1 MEEKKGI
8 RKASEAVVTENK
20 TISLEEANAQM
31 QKIVTQANQKI
42 QQLAMQ
48 LNEVGALLRD
58 KTLDQLFQVLKYAH
72 EFTPEFVAKCADAI
86 ETYLTNNALEPQK
99 DEVEGATEA
108 ENIKEDAE

>member
-8 RKASEAVVTENK
+8 RKATEAEVAESK
-20 TISLEEANAQM
+20 TISVKEANEQM

-48 LNEVGALLRD
+48 LNETGMLLRD
-58 KTLDQLFQVLKYAH
+58 KTLDQMFQVLKYAH
-72 EFTPEFVAKCADAI
+72 EFTPEFVTRCADAI

-99 DEVEGATEA
+99 DEAEEATKA
-108 ENIKEDAE
+108 ESIKEYAE

>member
-20 TISLEEANAQM
+20 TISLKEANEQM

-48 LNEVGALLRD
+48 LNETGMLLRD
-58 KTLDQLFQVLKYAH
+58 KTLDQMFQVLKYAH
-72 EFTPEFVAKCADAI
+72 EFTPEFVTRCADAI

-99 DEVEGATEA
+99 EEDRNAEVVEEHTEKA
-108 ENIKEDAE
+108 E

>member
-8 RKASEAVVTENK
+8 RKASEVEVAENK
-20 TISLEEANAQM
+20 TISLKEANEQM

-48 LNEVGALLRD
+48 LNETGMLLRD

-72 EFTPEFVAKCADAI
+72 EFTPEFVTKCADAI

-99 DEVEGATEA
+99 DEAEEAAEA
-108 ENIKEDAE
+108 ESTKEDAE

>member
-8 RKASEAVVTENK
+8 RKATEAEVAENK
-20 TISLEEANAQM
+20 TISLKEANEQM

-48 LNEVGALLRD
+48 LNETGMLLRD
-58 KTLDQLFQVLKYAH
+58 KTLDQMFQVLKYAH
-72 EFTPEFVAKCADAI
+72 EFTPEFVTRCADAI

-99 DEVEGATEA
+99 EEDENTEVVEEQKEKA
-108 ENIKEDAE
+108 E

>member
-8 RKASEAVVTENK
+8 RKATEAEVAESK
-20 TISLEEANAQM
+20 TISVKEANEQM

-48 LNEVGALLRD
+48 LNETGMLLRD
-58 KTLDQLFQVLKYAH
+58 KTLDQMFQVLKYAH
-72 EFTPEFVAKCADAI
+72 EFTPEFVTRCADAI

-99 DEVEGATEA
+99 EEDENAEVVEEQKEKA
-108 ENIKEDAE
+108 E